1 MNVQQKLALSFI
13 RTKLNV
19 LATVN
24 KNEAASQAFKLF
36 CTPFAKYT
44 PAESEVFLKAKKIDF
59 NFNGNTIRGYQC
71 NHPREKKV
79 LILHGFSSSCQ
90 NFESYV
96 EPFIQKDYEVLAFDA
111 PAHGSSE
118 GSTVNALEYSEMVKK
133 VIELHGPVQYFLAHS
148 FGGLA
153 VSLALEDIPHDENT
167 KIVLIA
173 PATETSTAID
183 NAFKLIG
190 IRNPSMRKS
199 IDELILKISGK
210 ETAWFSIRRAVKN
223 INATILW
230 IHDDDDDVTPV
241 QDAKEVE
248 KDNNGNIRF
257 VFTKGLGHRRI
268 YKDPNVKDLVFSFL

>member
-13 RTKLNV
+13 RTKLNL
-19 LATVN
+19 LASVN

-36 CTPFAKYT
+36 CTPLTKYS
-44 PAESEVFLKAKKIDF
+44 AIESDIFLKGRKIDF
-59 NFNGNTIRGYQC
+59 NLKGNIIRGYQC
-71 NHPREKKV
+71 NYPRTKKV

-96 EPFIQKDYEVLAFDA
+96 APFIEKDYEVLAFDA

-118 GSTVNALEYSEMVKK
+118 GNTVNALEYSEMVKK
-133 VIELHGPVQYFLAHS
+133 VVELYGPVQYFLAHS

-153 VSLALEDIPHDENT
+153 LSLALEDLPHDQST

-173 PATETSTAID
+173 PATETSSAID
-183 NAFKLIG
+183 NAFQIIG
-190 IRNPSMRKS
+190 IRNPSMRKA

-210 ETAWFSIRRAVKN
+210 ETAWFSIRRAIRNVK
-223 INATILW
+223 ASVLW

-241 QDAKEVE
+241 HDAKEVE
-248 KDNNGNIRF
+248 KDNNDNVQF

-268 YKDPNVKDLVFSFL
+268 YRDQEVQQLVFNFL